1 MIALPSSLPLI
12 KIGQDNLVACDAE
25 WLRNNVRDAATRAEV
40 PEWFADDVVSGV
52 ITFLRNH
59 YEGTTITIDSLYD
72 RIRDT
77 LKCLG
82 LDDLAGQL
90 TPAAPPLRISLP
102 DLARIAG
109 DGYELAF
116 FQLLEQR
123 FASATSNGV
132 DSVYFYGLRNCVQS
146 LTSLKRWSRR
156 CEALQNEITRFLE
169 HEAQKA
175 GNLHPN
181 LSLAIC

>member
-12 KIGQDNLVACDAE
+12 KISPDNLAACDAE
-25 WLRNNVRDAATRAEV
+25 WLRRNLRDAATRAEV

-59 YEGTTITIDSLYD
+59 YEGTTISIESLYD
-72 RIRDT
+72 RIRCT
-77 LKCLG
+77 LENLG
-82 LDDLAGQL
+82 LDDLAEEL
-90 TPAAPPLRISLP
+90 TPVAPPLRISLM
-102 DLARIAG
+102 DLAKKAG

-123 FASATSNGV
+123 FASATNNGV
-132 DSVYFYGLRNCVQS
+132 ENVYFYGLRNCVQR
-146 LTSLKRWSRR
+146 LTSLRRWTRR
-156 CEALQNEITRFLE
+156 CESLQDEITHFLE
-169 HEAQKA
+169 HEVRKVGAQR
-175 GNLHPN
+175 PN

>member
-1 MIALPSSLPLI
+1 MIALPTSLPLI
-12 KIGQDNLVACDAE
+12 KISQDNLAACDAE
-25 WLRNNVRDAATRAEV
+25 WLRRNLREAAARTEV

-59 YEGTTITIDSLYD
+59 YEGSTITIESLYD

-77 LKCLG
+77 LENLG
-82 LDDLAGQL
+82 LNDLAEEL
-90 TPAAPPLRISLP
+90 TPTPPPLRISLT
-102 DLARIAG
+102 DLARKAG
-109 DGYELAF
+109 TGYELAF

-123 FASATSNGV
+123 FHSATSNGAEH
-132 DSVYFYGLRNCVQS
+132 VYFYDLRNCVQR
-146 LTSLKRWSRR
+146 LTAVRKWTKR
-156 CEALQNEITRFLE
+156 CETLQNEITGFLE

-175 GNLHPN
+175 GKQNPR

>member
-12 KIGQDNLVACDAE
+12 KISQDNLVACDAE
-25 WLRNNVRDAATRAEV
+25 WLRSNVRDAATRAEV

-59 YEGTTITIDSLYD
+59 YDGTTITLDSLYD

-77 LKCLG
+77 LESLG
-82 LDDLAGQL
+82 LEDLAEEL
-90 TPAAPPLRISLP
+90 SPAAPPLRISLP
-102 DLARIAG
+102 DIARAAG

-123 FASATSNGV
+123 FASATSCGIEN
-132 DSVYFYGLRNCVQS
+132 VYFYGLRNCVQS
-146 LTSLKRWSRR
+146 LTSLKRWTRR
-156 CEALQNEITRFLE
+156 SEILQNEITHFLE
-169 HEAQKA
+169 HEAVKA
-175 GNLHPN
+175 GSLRPN

>member
-12 KIGQDNLVACDAE
+12 KISPDNLVACDAE
-25 WLRNNVRDAATRAEV
+25 WLRSNVREAASRAEV
-40 PEWFADDVVSGV
+40 PEWFADDVVTGV

-77 LKCLG
+77 LGNLG
-82 LDDLAGQL
+82 LDDLAEEL
-90 TPAAPPLRISLP
+90 TPAVPPLRISLS
-102 DLARIAG
+102 DLAIKAG

-123 FASATSNGV
+123 FASATRNGV
-132 DSVYFYGLRNCVQS
+132 EHVYFYGLRNCVQN

-156 CEALQNEITRFLE
+156 CENLQNEITRFLE
-169 HEAQKA
+169 HEAEKA
-175 GNLHPN
+175 GTERPN

>member
-1 MIALPSSLPLI
+1 M
-12 KIGQDNLVACDAE
+12 ACDAE

-59 YEGTTITIDSLYD
+59 YEGTTITLDSLYD

-77 LKCLG
+77 LESLG
-82 LDDLAGQL
+82 LDDLAGEL
-90 TPAAPPLRISLP
+90 TPAAPPLRISLT
-102 DLARIAG
+102 DLAIKAG

-123 FASATSNGV
+123 FASATNNGV
-132 DSVYFYGLRNCVQS
+132 ENVYFYGLRNCVKN
-146 LTSLKRWSRR
+146 LTSLKRWTRR
-156 CEALQNEITRFLE
+156 CDSLQNEITHFLE
-169 HEAQKA
+169 HEARKA
-175 GNLHPN
+175 GSLRPN

>member
-12 KIGQDNLVACDAE
+12 KISPDNLAACDAE
-25 WLRNNVRDAATRAEV
+25 WLRRNLREAAARTEV

-59 YEGTTITIDSLYD
+59 YEGSTITIESLYD
-72 RIRDT
+72 RIRET
-77 LKCLG
+77 LENLG
-82 LDDLAGQL
+82 LKDLAEEL
-90 TPAAPPLRISLP
+90 SPAAPPIRISLT
-102 DLARIAG
+102 DLARKAG

-123 FASATSNGV
+123 FLSATSNGV
-132 DSVYFYGLRNCVQS
+132 EHVYFYDLRNCVQQ
-146 LTSLKRWSRR
+146 LTSLRKWTRR
-156 CEALQNEITRFLE
+156 CENLQHEITNFLE

-175 GNLHPN
+175 SSQSPN

>member
-12 KIGQDNLVACDAE
+12 KIGPDHLAPCDTE
-25 WLRNNVRDAATRAEV
+25 WLRRNVRDAAVRAAV

-52 ITFLRNH
+52 ITFLKNH
-59 YEGTTITIDSLYD
+59 YQGTTITIESLYN

-77 LKCLG
+77 LENLG
-82 LDDLAGQL
+82 LGDLAKEL
-90 TPAAPPLRISLP
+90 TPGAPPLCISLT
-102 DLARIAG
+102 DLARKAG

-123 FASATSNGV
+123 FTSATSNGV
-132 DSVYFYGLRNCVQS
+132 EHVYFYGPRNCVQY
-146 LTSLKRWSRR
+146 LTSLSRWTRR
-156 CEALQNEITRFLE
+156 SENLQNEITSFLE
-169 HEAQKA
+169 HEIQKA
-175 GNLHPN
+175 GTQRPN

>member
-25 WLRNNVRDAATRAEV
+25 WLRGNVRDAAARADV

-59 YEGTTITIDSLYD
+59 YQGTTITLDSLYG

-77 LKCLG
+77 LENLG
-82 LDDLAGQL
+82 LDELAEEL
-90 TPAAPPLRISLP
+90 TPSAPPLRISLP
-102 DLARIAG
+102 DIARKAG
-109 DGYELAF
+109 EGYELAF

-123 FASATSNGV
+123 FVSATSNGV
-132 DSVYFYGLRNCVQS
+132 ENVYFYGLRNCVQN
-146 LTSLKRWSRR
+146 LTSLKRWTRR
-156 CEALQNEITRFLE
+156 CDNLQNEITRFLE
-169 HEAQKA
+169 HEAQKI
-175 GNLHPN
+175 GSQRPN

>member
-12 KIGQDNLVACDAE
+12 KISPDHLATCDTE
-25 WLRNNVRDAATRAEV
+25 WLRRNVRDAATRAEV
-40 PEWFADDVVSGV
+40 PEWFADDVVAGV

-77 LKCLG
+77 LNNLG
-82 LDDLAGQL
+82 LDDLAKELNPQ
-90 TPAAPPLRISLP
+90 APPLRISLP
-102 DLARIAG
+102 DLAKKAG

-123 FASATSNGV
+123 FTSATNNGV
-132 DSVYFYGLRNCVQS
+132 EHVYFYGLRHCVQS
-146 LTSLKRWSRR
+146 LTSLSRWTRR
-156 CEALQNEITRFLE
+156 CENLQNEITQFLE
-169 HEAQKA
+169 HEARKA
-175 GNLHPN
+175 GAYRPN

>member
-12 KIGQDNLVACDAE
+12 KISPDNLAACDAD
-25 WLRNNVRDAATRAEV
+25 WLRRNLREAAARTEV

-59 YEGTTITIDSLYD
+59 YEGSTITVDSLYE
-72 RIRDT
+72 RIRET
-77 LKCLG
+77 LENLG
-82 LDDLAGQL
+82 LKDLAEEL
-90 TPAAPPLRISLP
+90 TPAAPPMRICLT
-102 DLARIAG
+102 DLARKAG

-123 FASATSNGV
+123 FLSATSNGV
-132 DSVYFYGLRNCVQS
+132 EHVYFYDLRKCVQH
-146 LTSLKRWSRR
+146 LTSVRKWTRR
-156 CEALQNEITRFLE
+156 CENLQNEITGFLE
-169 HEAQKA
+169 HEALKFSRQS
-175 GNLHPN
+175 PN